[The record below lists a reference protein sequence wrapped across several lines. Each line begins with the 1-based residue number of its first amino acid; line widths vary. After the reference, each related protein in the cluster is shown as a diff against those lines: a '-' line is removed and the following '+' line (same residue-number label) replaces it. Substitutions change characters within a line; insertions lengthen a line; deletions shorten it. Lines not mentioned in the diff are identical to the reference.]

1 MKTLEALSIFSKVA
15 GIINSELANSTSPF
29 PKYIKLGSYPIN
41 NKRGHAAKQKREAK
55 KAKRK

>member
-1 MKTLEALSIFSKVA
+1 MNVIKALGWLTTWQAQSV
-15 GIINSELANSTSPF
+15 GVVNNLINRQ
-29 PKYIKLGSYPIN
+29 SYPIN